1 LQRGLLSDFKPRWS
15 QRSHSWDRLVVVAIE
30 FAFGLQARSLFR
42 KFPLGR
48 RQRFL
53 LLTRK
58 NGNSTRTFQPD
69 AIITQSAVLLG

>member
-1 LQRGLLSDFKPRWS
+1 LQRGLLGDFKPRWS
-15 QRSHSWDRLVVVAIE
+15 QRSHSWDRLVVAIE

-58 NGNSTRTFQPD
+58 NDNSTKTFQPD
-69 AIITQSAVLLG
+69 AIITQSVVPLG